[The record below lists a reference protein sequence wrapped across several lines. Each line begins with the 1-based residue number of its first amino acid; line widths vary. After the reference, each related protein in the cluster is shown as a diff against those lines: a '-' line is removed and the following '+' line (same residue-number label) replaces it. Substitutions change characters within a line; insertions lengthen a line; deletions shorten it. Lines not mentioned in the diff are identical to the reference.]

1 MAEHSLFDLSGKTA
15 LVTGASRGI
24 GRAIALTLASQGANV
39 AIHYHSRE
47 EAAREV
53 LEQIESLGQRGV
65 IIGADA
71 RSGDELQTLWK
82 RVESELAPVDILVNN
97 AGLLKSG
104 FLAITSE
111 ASWDEVVD
119 VNLKASFLLSK
130 QAARSMSRRKSG
142 RIINISSQAG
152 QMGDIM
158 RAPYCAAKAGLIGL
172 TKATARELA
181 AQGIT
186 CNAIAPG
193 FIETDML
200 EADETRR
207 EAQRKLVPLGRFG
220 QPQEVAAL
228 AAFLASAEAAYITG
242 QVFAIDGGLRM

>member
-1 MAEHSLFDLSGKTA
+1 MTEHSLFDLSGKTA

-24 GRAIALTLASQGANV
+24 GRAITLALAGQGANV

-53 LEQIESLGQRGV
+53 LEQVETLGRRGA
-65 IIGADA
+65 IFGADA
-71 RSGDELQTLWK
+71 RNSEELQALWK
-82 RVESELAPVDILVNN
+82 SVESELAPVDILVNN
-97 AGLLKSG
+97 AGLLKNG
-104 FLAITSE
+104 FLFMTSE

-119 VNLKASFLLSK
+119 VNLKAAFLLSK
-130 QAARSMSRRKSG
+130 LAARSMSRRKSG

-172 TKATARELA
+172 TKAIARELA

-193 FIETDML
+193 FIETEML
-200 EADETRR
+200 EADEARR

-220 QPQEVAAL
+220 QPQEVGAL
-228 AAFLASAEAAYITG
+228 AAFLASQQAAYVTG